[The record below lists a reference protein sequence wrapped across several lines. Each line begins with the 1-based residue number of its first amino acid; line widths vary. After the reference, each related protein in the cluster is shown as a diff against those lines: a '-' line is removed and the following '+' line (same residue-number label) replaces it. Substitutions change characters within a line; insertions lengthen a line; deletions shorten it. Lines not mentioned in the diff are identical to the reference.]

1 MPRRAGRG
9 SQGEGTG
16 PAPDRRSPWAG
27 GDGRKRVILGGGGGR
42 DMADVLLEEGQK
54 AVVIPDVHNKWK
66 RAEAIVAAESPDRVV
81 FLGDYFD
88 DFGDTPEAAGATAEW
103 LAASLADASRVHLAG
118 NHDLNYMS
126 RLPGLHCVGRNHLK
140 ASAIAR
146 RGVEW
151 SRLEPFC
158 WLGDAGGSDG
168 SWLCTHAGLSAA
180 FLESI
185 RPGAGAAD
193 VAGVLGAARADL
205 DRIDDAG
212 HRHPFLQAGRARG
225 GWDVSG
231 GIVWCDYVEEYADV
245 PGLRQI
251 FGHTRGGAVRHGRT
265 AGGGEHYCIDTVL
278 RHYIAYKDG
287 EVSVRAVDGLGI
299 E

>member
-1 MPRRAGRG
+1 MGAGAGRPM
-9 SQGEGTG
+9 S
-16 PAPDRRSPWAG
+16 R
-27 GDGRKRVILGGGGGR
+27 
-42 DMADVLLEEGQK
+42 VLLEPGER
-54 AVVIPDVHNKWK
+54 AVVIPDVHNKWR

-88 DFGDTPEAAGATAEW
+88 DFGDTPEAAGATAGW
-103 LAASLADASRVHLAG
+103 LAESLADASRVHLVG

-140 ASAIAR
+140 AEAVAR

-158 WLGDAGGSDG
+158 WLGAAGGEEDMGAG
-168 SWLCTHAGLSAA
+168 SAWLCTHAGLSAA

-193 VAGVLGAARADL
+193 VADVLGAARADL

-231 GIVWCDYVEEYADV
+231 GIVWCDYNEEYSDV

-251 FGHTRGGAVRHGRT
+251 FGHTRGARARRGRT
-265 AGGGEHYCIDTVL
+265 AGGGEHHCIDTVL
-278 RHYIAYKDG
+278 RHYIVYADG
-287 EVSVRAVDGLGI
+287 EVSVRAVGGLGI